1 MNRHCIK
8 QQIWATICCSLL
20 LITLTFP
27 ASATYL
33 RASSYIDQCRAYIL
47 TESSGEIEI
56 NFLIYAT
63 DKMDK
68 IGVTSIQLYEDAGD
82 GFDFVKTFRH
92 TDREYKYI
100 MSENSYAYSSSVP
113 YTGEPGNDYYA
124 VVYFLAED
132 ESGGDTDKVE
142 TTIVTAR

>member
-1 MNRHCIK
+1 M
-8 QQIWATICCSLL
+8 QVMA
-20 LITLTFP
+20 LTW
-27 ASATYL
+27 S
-33 RASSYIDQCRAYIL
+33 
-47 TESSGEIEI
+47 
-56 NFLIYAT
+56 
-63 DKMDK
+63 
-68 IGVTSIQLYEDAGD
+68 
-82 GFDFVKTFRH
+82 

>member
-1 MNRHCIK
+1 MDFTQN
-8 QQIWATICCSLL
+8 LG
-20 LITLTFP
+20 LTH
-27 ASATYL
+27 
-33 RASSYIDQCRAYIL
+33 
-47 TESSGEIEI
+47 
-56 NFLIYAT
+56 
-63 DKMDK
+63 K

-82 GFDFVKTFRH
+82 GFDLVKTFRH

>member
-1 MNRHCIK
+1 
-8 QQIWATICCSLL
+8 
-20 LITLTFP
+20 
-27 ASATYL
+27 
-33 RASSYIDQCRAYIL
+33 
-47 TESSGEIEI
+47 
-56 NFLIYAT
+56 
-63 DKMDK
+63 
-68 IGVTSIQLYEDAGD
+68 
-82 GFDFVKTFRH
+82 
-92 TDREYKYI
+92 